1 MILDIYS
8 YVKEVFMCLVMDT
21 SLLLTWFCLM
31 SCASATQIYMCSSV
45 GTQELTGFC
54 NRYNFWMVQYLWSL
68 NIIISVIL
76 RNVANNKSSGCD
88 NSSSMKS

>member
-8 YVKEVFMCLVMDT
+8 YVKEVFVCLVMDT

-54 NRYNFWMVQYLWSL
+54 NPLQFLDGTVSL
-68 NIIISVIL
+68 EFEYYY
-76 RNVANNKSSGCD
+76 KCD
-88 NSSSMKS
+88 FEKCG